1 MAALLAIGLSANRR
15 ACRQYKT
22 TDNVALS
29 FVLALILEMAQNVE
43 LKPKSRFARPCR
55 PSHRPGAAYDVSVA
69 QVSAESPVSEMH
81 ALFQCRGKGR
91 ERHDKWER
99 AILQP
104 LGTLTRVPARRR
116 SLLASMIINTPP
128 RSVGLQAPC
137 PLPIWRP
144 QVAPCH
150 ALRHRYGSRVM
161 FDRCWRQTVEARNP
175 GWRMIRDCTVGLN
188 GILRVSVPREPLQ
201 EAMRLAL
208 AAVEGSPARSGN
220 RVLLPRRKAHR
231 VFGSA
236 AAAARSFAFGFGGL
250 SRSSTM
256 RPKSRSDTSRASASA
271 WTVSTSRS
279 ADWIT
284 KLVRSVWRSA
294 AARIGRAFTLWPH
307 PDVNAIGIVKGCA
320 VVSIPKLLVRNRY
333 VHRCTNLSVYALNA
347 HSGKPAA

>member
-1 MAALLAIGLSANRR
+1 
-15 ACRQYKT
+15 
-22 TDNVALS
+22 
-29 FVLALILEMAQNVE
+29 
-43 LKPKSRFARPCR
+43 
-55 PSHRPGAAYDVSVA
+55 
-69 QVSAESPVSEMH
+69 
-81 ALFQCRGKGR
+81 
-91 ERHDKWER
+91 
-99 AILQP
+99 
-104 LGTLTRVPARRR
+104 
-116 SLLASMIINTPP
+116 
-128 RSVGLQAPC
+128 
-137 PLPIWRP
+137 
-144 QVAPCH
+144 
-150 ALRHRYGSRVM
+150 M
-161 FDRCWRQTVEARNP
+161 FDRCWHQTVEARNP

-208 AAVEGSPARSGN
+208 AAVEGSPVVRSGN

-294 AARIGRAFTLWPH
+294 AARIGRAFTCGLTRMFMPS
-307 PDVNAIGIVKGCA
+307 VSSRAA
-320 VVSIPKLLVRNRY
+320 RTMVSIPKLLVRNRY